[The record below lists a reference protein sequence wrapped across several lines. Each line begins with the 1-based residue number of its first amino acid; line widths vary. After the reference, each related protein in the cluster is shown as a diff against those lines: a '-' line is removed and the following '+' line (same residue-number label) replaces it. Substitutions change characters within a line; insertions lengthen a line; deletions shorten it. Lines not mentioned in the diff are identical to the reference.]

1 MKNIINNKKP
11 SYKVMACFLVATAFS
26 ASLSVAAEAS
36 ENCAAKEEVV
46 YVNLNTDGT
55 VDEINVVNILQ
66 PGNNGRITDFGE
78 YTDLRNMTTTDDL
91 KYSGDKITVE
101 TKADSLY
108 YEGKLENTQ
117 IPWNIEL
124 HYFMDGKEYSAQ
136 EIAGMKGKI
145 KIEISISENKSYKG
159 NFFKGYA
166 LQASLQLDAKK
177 FKNITAENATI
188 ANVGSEKQIS
198 YTILPNKGMTG
209 NITADVT
216 DFELDGFSIN
226 AILLSLNIEID
237 NSELSKEVD
246 ELKTGVNK
254 LNDGAA
260 KVNDGATRL
269 DNNVKNNLND
279 GVNSLISGASVIDS
293 GTQNLL
299 NGGNSLS
306 NGISNLQS
314 GANTLDSGI
323 DSLKDGIEKIQGG
336 LETLNGRSEAL
347 TSGSAQFKAALIQ
360 IQTALQGVVLNTEE
374 LSALTSASSEI
385 KMGIDSIADGV
396 EKLQKNVSFDS
407 YSNILMQN
415 GLDIE
420 ALKTSNSEAINQIK
434 SSINDLSSKIEFLEQ
449 QGADTSQIRE
459 QIDQLSD
466 VVSLLTVNNLNID
479 ATEQYLNSVN
489 ENIADL
495 LEGVLKLQESYEMF
509 NDRIAELADTL
520 ESMLLKMVDLSDAI
534 NMLVT
539 QYNKIDTGIS
549 NYTAGVA
556 DIVSGYSQVSAGVNK
571 LAEGSKNLNNGIN
584 SLSLG
589 AAELTNGIS
598 AIGGGTG
605 SLLTGSEE
613 LGNGVSSLT
622 DGTEKLYSGTNELK
636 NGTSALKKETD
647 GMNEKINNKID
658 SIIEDM
664 TGTDVEINSFV
675 SEKNT
680 QVKNVQFVIKTSSV
694 KVITN
699 DIVPE
704 ENEETL
710 NIWQKF
716 LYLFKK
722 EA

>member
-1 MKNIINNKKP
+1 MKNIINTKKP
-11 SYKVMACFLVATAFS
+11 SYKIMACILAATAFS

-36 ENCAAKEEVV
+36 ENCTAKEEVI

-66 PGNNGRITDFGE
+66 PDNNGKITDFGE
-78 YTDLRNMTTTDDL
+78 YTNLRNMTTTDDI
-91 KYSGDKITVE
+91 KYSSGKITVE

-108 YEGKLENTQ
+108 YEGKLENKQ

-136 EIAGMKGKI
+136 EIAGRKGKI

-166 LQASLQLDAKK
+166 LQASLQLDSKK

-188 ANVGSEKQIS
+188 ANIGSEKQIS

-209 NITADVT
+209 SITADAT

-226 AILLSLNIEID
+226 AIPLSLNIEID
-237 NSELSKEVD
+237 NSELSNEVNKL
-246 ELKTGVNK
+246 ETGVNK
-254 LNDGAA
+254 LNDGAV
-260 KVNDGATRL
+260 KVNDGATKL
-269 DNNVKNNLND
+269 DDNVKNNLND
-279 GVNSLISGASVIDS
+279 GVNSLIDGASVIDS

-299 NGGNSLS
+299 NGGNSLNS
-306 NGISNLQS
+306 GISNLQS
-314 GANTLDSGI
+314 GANTLDVGI
-323 DSLKDGIEKIQGG
+323 NSLKDGIEKIQGG
-336 LETLNGRSEAL
+336 LETLNGKSETL
-347 TSGSAQFKAALIQ
+347 TSGSAQFKTALIK

-385 KMGIDSIADGV
+385 KMGVDSIADGV

-407 YSNILMQN
+407 YSNMLMQK
-415 GLDIE
+415 GLDVK
-420 ALKTSNSEAINQIK
+420 ALKTNNSNVINQINN
-434 SSINDLSSKIEFLEQ
+434 SINDLSSKIEFLEQ
-449 QGADTSQIRE
+449 QGADTSQMRE

-466 VVSLLTVNNLNID
+466 IAALLTVNNLNID

-489 ENIADL
+489 DNIADL
-495 LEGVLKLQESYEMF
+495 LEGVLKLQKSYEIF
-509 NDRIAELADTL
+509 NNKIVELADTL
-520 ESMLLKMVDLSDAI
+520 ESMLLKMVNLSDAI

-539 QYNKIDTGIS
+539 EYNKIDIGIV
-549 NYTAGVA
+549 NYTEGVA
-556 DIVSGYSQVSAGVNK
+556 DIVSGYSQLSVGVNR

-598 AIGGGTG
+598 AIGGGIG

-613 LGNGVSSLT
+613 FGNGVSSLT
-622 DGTEKLYSGTNELK
+622 DGTAKLYSGTSELK

-658 SIIEDM
+658 SLIEDM
-664 TGTDVEINSFV
+664 TGADIEINSFV

-680 QVKNVQFVIKTSSV
+680 QVKKVQFVIKTPSV
-694 KVITN
+694 KVTTN

-704 ENEETL
+704 EKEKTL
-710 NIWQKF
+710 SIWQKF
-716 LYLFKK
+716 LHLFKR
-722 EA
+722 EV